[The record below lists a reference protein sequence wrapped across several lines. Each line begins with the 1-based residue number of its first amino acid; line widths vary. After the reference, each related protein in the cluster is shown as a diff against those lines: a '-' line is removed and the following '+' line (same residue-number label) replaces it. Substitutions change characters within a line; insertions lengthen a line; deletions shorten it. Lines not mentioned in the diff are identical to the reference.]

1 MRAARAVRAHLAQD
15 HRYAHVLRVARF
27 GAALAFAHGFDPLPA
42 RLAGLYH
49 DLARLYSSED
59 LLAGCAER
67 AMAIDDFERANPVV
81 LHARL
86 GAELAADQFGVKDE
100 AILSA
105 IRNHTV
111 AAAAMRPL
119 DVIVYLADALEPGRA
134 YPERAAYAE
143 IAQRDLAGAMHVVLQ
158 STIVYLRDRKLAIA
172 PQTLAAAATFAAAPI
187 DREKTPA

>member
-1 MRAARAVRAHLAQD
+1 VRAARAVRAHLAQD
-15 HRYAHVLRVARF
+15 HRYAHVLRVARL

-49 DLARLYSSED
+49 DLARLYPRD
-59 LLAGCAER
+59 RLLAECAER
-67 AMAIDDFERANPVV
+67 GMTIDDFERANPVV
-81 LHARL
+81 LHARI
-86 GAELAADQFGVKDE
+86 GAELASEQFGVKDE

-111 AAAAMRPL
+111 AAATMTPL
-119 DVIVYLADALEPGRA
+119 DIIVYLADALEPGRA

-158 STIVYLRDRKLAIA
+158 STIDYLRDSKLAIA
-172 PQTLAAAATFAAAPI
+172 PQTVSAAATFAAPPI

>member
-1 MRAARAVRAHLAQD
+1 VRAARSIRAHLAQD

-27 GAALAFAHGFDPLPA
+27 GAALARAHGLDPLPA

-49 DLARLYSSED
+49 DLARLYSSER
-59 LLAGCAER
+59 LLAECAER
-67 AMAIDDFERANPVV
+67 GMPIDDFERANPIV

-86 GAELAADQFGVKDE
+86 GAELAADQFRVKDE

-119 DVIVYLADALEPGRA
+119 DIIVYLADALEPGREF
-134 YPERAAYAE
+134 PERAAYAE
-143 IAQRDLAGAMHVVLQ
+143 LARSDLAGAMHVVIR
-158 STIVYLRDRKLAIA
+158 STIVYLRGRKLAIA
-172 PQTLAAAATFAAAPI
+172 PQTLAAAETFAVPPI
-187 DREKTPA
+187 DREKSPA

>member
-1 MRAARAVRAHLAQD
+1 VRTARAVRAHLAQD
-15 HRYAHVLRVARF
+15 HRYAHVLRVARL

-49 DLARLYSSED
+49 DLARLYPRD
-59 LLAGCAER
+59 RLLAECAER
-67 AMAIDDFERANPVV
+67 GMTIDDFERANP
-81 LHARL
+81 
-86 GAELAADQFGVKDE
+86 
-100 AILSA
+100 ILSA

-111 AAAAMRPL
+111 AAATMTPL
-119 DVIVYLADALEPGRA
+119 DIIVYLADALEPGRA

-158 STIVYLRDRKLAIA
+158 STIDYLRDSKLAIA
-172 PQTLAAAATFAAAPI
+172 PQTVSAAATFAAPPI